1 MKSKEEQTA
10 PKLRFKG
17 YTDAWQQRK
26 FSEISKRI
34 IRKNKKLT
42 SLRPLTISAQYGL
55 VDQTKFFNKRVASKD
70 LSNYLLLFKGDFAY
84 NKSYSSDAPYGAV
97 KQLVRYKSGVVSSLY
112 FAFKINEDINDNF
125 VKYYFDSDKWH
136 KNIYENAAEG
146 ARNHGLLNI
155 TAQDFFSGNL
165 KIAPSKFE
173 QDEIGKLLSKLDE
186 TITLLQRK
194 KTKYEEL
201 KTALLQNLFPKKGQV
216 VPILRFKNFQ
226 NDWQQSKLED
236 RLEINSGKDYK
247 GLNKG
252 KIPVYGTGGYMLSVD
267 KSLSE
272 KNAIGIGRK
281 GTINKPQLLHA
292 PFWTV
297 DTLFYLT
304 PKANNNLIFLFYLFQ
319 KINWSKYDESTGLPS
334 LSKKTINN
342 IKESTPSNSEQ
353 KKIGNLLSKID
364 TVITL
369 LNNQLSNLE
378 NLKQFLLQNMFI

>member
-1 MKSKEEQTA
+1 MKNKEEQTA

-17 YTDAWQQRK
+17 YTDAWQQQKGSLIFKSKIEKGFPNLTVLSATQNKGMVPRNK
-26 FSEISKRI
+26 IGVDIKTSRTSLESYKRI
-34 IRKNKKLT
+34 E
-42 SLRPLTISAQYGL
+42 P
-55 VDQTKFFNKRVASKD
+55 
-70 LSNYLLLFKGDFAY
+70 GDFVIHLRSFQGGFAY
-84 NKSYSSDAPYGAV
+84 SGIEGIGSPAYTVFSFKAPEN
-97 KQLVRYKSGVVSSLY
+97 
-112 FAFKINEDINDNF
+112 FNDNF
-125 VKYYFDSDKWH
+125 WKEKFTSYNFIQSLKKVTYGVRDGRSISYSDF
-136 KNIYENAAEG
+136 
-146 ARNHGLLNI
+146 LTLN
-155 TAQDFFSGNL
+155 QKFPL
-165 KIAPSKFE
+165 KSE

-201 KTALLQNLFPKKGQV
+201 KMALLQNLFPKKGQV

-369 LNNQLSNLE
+369 LHNQLSNLE